1 MRTPIVSLLATIAF
15 AVAMVV
21 ADVAA
26 VQPRSGGPVSPVSP
40 VGSVA
45 PAPAPDQQYQP

>member
-1 MRTPIVSLLATIAF
+1 MRTPIVSLLATLAF

-26 VQPRSGGPVSPVSP
+26 VQPRPVGQVSPAGT
-40 VGSVA
+40 VG
-45 PAPAPDQQYQP
+45 PATGQQYQP